1 MIYFRAKKYLNG
13 RSREREYLT
22 LDPSTFHPDAPGR
35 LIRCSAGGTS
45 AWAFVPSPLPPRLAW
60 SGDLVRTLS
69 EADRAIGELAGAGSR
84 LPNPHLLIGPF
95 KRREALLSSRIE
107 GTQASLSDLLLFEID
122 PTRSR
127 SDDDA
132 REVLNYVR
140 ALDHGL
146 AREASLPLSLRM
158 LREMHGILLEDVR
171 GEKRTPGE
179 FRQAP
184 NWIGPHGCTL
194 DRARFVPPP
203 PDEMQEALR
212 GFESYLHEPSEL
224 PPLVRMALVHYQF
237 EAIHPFNDGNG
248 RIGRLL
254 IALQLCRENL
264 LPDPLL
270 YLSAWFESH
279 RQEYYDGLLAVSR
292 EGRWSEW
299 ISFFLRG
306 VADQARDAIV
316 RAGKLLALREEF
328 RGRLQT
334 ARTSALALRLLDQL
348 FELPGLTV
356 PFAAN
361 LLDVTPRAAQQ
372 NVDKLV
378 RAGILRE
385 VTGRKRGRIYLA
397 EGIRSATEGP
407 L

>member
-1 MIYFRAKKYLNG
+1 M
-13 RSREREYLT
+13 
-22 LDPSTFHPDAPGR
+22 
-35 LIRCSAGGTS
+35 
-45 AWAFVPSPLPPRLAW
+45 
-60 SGDLVRTLS
+60 
-69 EADRAIGELAGAGSR
+69 
-84 LPNPHLLIGPF
+84 IGPF